1 MKPTPTGGECRQS
14 HDLIRRDEKGKEKVR
29 DRDNHGF
36 ILLKWKRVSDER
48 MEDESKN
55 KNKEILLLISWLLFS
70 LARSA
75 SFYSVRILSNTVI
88 KAAEAFVVRN
98 PSAAAM
104 ENIAAQL
111 KRGISRQ
118 LSSGSLRKSL
128 SRQFTRQASLDPRR
142 NNQRFS
148 FGRQSSLDP
157 IRRSPEHDQAELTV
171 PENLDSTMQLLF
183 MACRG
188 DVKGVEDL
196 LNEGIDVNSIDL
208 DGRTALHIAACEG
221 HAEVARLLLTRKA
234 NIDARDRWGS
244 TAAADAK
251 YYGNTEI
258 YYMLKARGAKVP
270 KTRKTPMT
278 VANPREV
285 PEYELNPLELQ
296 VRKSDG
302 ISKGTYQVAKWNGTK
317 VAVKILDKDSYTD
330 PDTMLFNVVWL
341 SSCLTA
347 YVTTFHFE
355 FWSRRWPELVNAF
368 KHELTLLERVRHPNL
383 VQFVGAV
390 TQNVPMMIVREY
402 HAKGDLASYLQKK
415 GRLSPSKVL
424 RFALD
429 VARQLSK
436 FTVGMNY
443 LHECK
448 PEPIIHCDLKPKNI
462 LLDNGGQLKIGGF
475 GTARFSLI
483 SADQAKLV
491 QPDPN
496 IDLSSLYVAPEIYKD
511 EVFDR
516 SVDAYS
522 FGLIIY
528 ETFLELRS
536 RVDAQKDVRGYA
548 SLPSQALGGGSA
560 TNVLRGEKTDNQ
572 DQNKTLSSGFE
583 RVSLLIEECWDPT
596 PVVRPTFSQVI
607 VRLNKIVATCSKQ
620 GWWKDTF
627 KLPWY
632 VFEIDYIP

>member
-1 MKPTPTGGECRQS
+1 
-14 HDLIRRDEKGKEKVR
+14 
-29 DRDNHGF
+29 
-36 ILLKWKRVSDER
+36 
-48 MEDESKN
+48 
-55 KNKEILLLISWLLFS
+55 
-70 LARSA
+70 
-75 SFYSVRILSNTVI
+75 
-88 KAAEAFVVRN
+88 
-98 PSAAAM
+98 M

-118 LSSGSLRKSL
+118 FSSGSLRKTL

-142 NNQRFS
+142 NNLRFS

-157 IRRSPEHDQAELTV
+157 IRRSTSEDQPELTV

-221 HAEVARLLLTRKA
+221 HVDVAKLLLSRRA
-234 NIDARDRWGS
+234 NLDARDRWGS

-251 YYGNTEI
+251 YYGNTEV

-302 ISKGTYQVAKWNGTK
+302 ISTGTYQVAKWNGTK
-317 VAVKILDKDSYTD
+317 VAVKILDKDSYSN
-330 PDTMLFNVVWL
+330 PDTINV
-341 SSCLTA
+341 
-347 YVTTFHFE
+347 
-355 FWSRRWPELVNAF
+355 F
-368 KHELTLLERVRHPNL
+368 KHELTLLERVRHPNV

-390 TQNVPMMIVREY
+390 TQNIPMMIVREY
-402 HAKGDLASYLQKK
+402 HAKGDLTGYIQKK

-424 RFALD
+424 RFSLD
-429 VARQLSK
+429 IAR
-436 FTVGMNY
+436 GMNY

-448 PEPIIHCDLKPKNI
+448 PEPVIHCDLRPKNI
-462 LLDNGGQLKIGGF
+462 LLDNGGQLKVAGF
-475 GTARFSLI
+475 GTVRFSLI
-483 SADQAKLV
+483 SPDKAKLV
-491 QPDPN
+491 QPEAN
-496 IDLSSLYVAPEIYKD
+496 IDPSSLYVAPEIYNGD
-511 EVFDR
+511 VFDR
-516 SVDAYS
+516 SVDAYA
-522 FGLIIY
+522 FGLVVY
-528 ETFLELRS
+528 EMIEGVPPFHPKPPEEALKLMCLEGKRP
-536 RVDAQKDVRGYA
+536 QFKI
-548 SLPSQALGGGSA
+548 
-560 TNVLRGEKTDNQ
+560 KTKSYPPDL
-572 DQNKTLSSGFE
+572 KE
-583 RVSLLIEECWDPT
+583 LIEECWDPE
-596 PVVRPTFSQVI
+596 PLVRPTFSQVI
-607 VRLNKIVATCSKQ
+607 ARLDRIVANCSKQ

-632 VFEIDYIP
+632 NNNLENSKYSFGENNRSKFVCYC